1 MGLTVR
7 KIGST
12 AYELELPPN
21 SWIHPVFH
29 ISQFKKAREKW
40 ESNELPAHNSD
51 DLEMSAIPEEV
62 LTVRYDNSGVLEVLI
77 MWEDLSP
84 AEATWDL
91 ASVLD
96 HVFTDFY
103 LEEKVKL
110 QTEVYFYAFH
120 QRKNYVTWLFGL
132 QLTGLFWKL

>member
-1 MGLTVR
+1 
-7 KIGST
+7 
-12 AYELELPPN
+12 
-21 SWIHPVFH
+21 
-29 ISQFKKAREKW
+29 
-40 ESNELPAHNSD
+40 
-51 DLEMSAIPEEV
+51 MSAIPEEV